1 MIGSSDGSCW
11 KLTLLA
17 FDEKQVE
24 LFPCSLHH
32 VLADT
37 QKKPASTSSH
47 SSIDGGLLTS
57 AAVSHKAKVP
67 LVFLG
72 FPKVPRFLPKSRR
85 FFCIRLS
92 SAVSE
97 QWNFD

>member
-24 LFPCSLHH
+24 LFPPSLYHPTRACRH
-32 VLADT
+32 SEE
-37 QKKPASTSSH
+37 PASTSSH

-57 AAVSHKAKVP
+57 AAVPHKAKIKCP
-67 LVFLG
+67 
-72 FPKVPRFLPKSRR
+72 
-85 FFCIRLS
+85 
-92 SAVSE
+92 
-97 QWNFD
+97 